1 MTEKEV
7 IVELFKLKLKDN
19 PLGTHLVDGFFING
33 CSFKE
38 DKKINIIGL
47 AKEKR
52 HIIFNSISI
61 ELSEEEF
68 LELTVYSE
76 VIKMKQLKEK
86 EALKNKEVL
95 KDLDILANIASMQN
109 FNTSRRVL
117 TEKKIN
123 KTFKF

>member
-7 IVELFKLKLKDN
+7 IVELFKLKLNDN

-33 CSFKE
+33 CSFREENKV
-38 DKKINIIGL
+38 NIIGL

-52 HIIFNSISI
+52 HIVFNNISI
-61 ELSEEEF
+61 ELSEDEF

-76 VIKMKQLKEK
+76 VIKMSRLKEK
-86 EALKNKEVL
+86 EALKNKEL
-95 KDLDILANIASMQN
+95 IKDLDILASIASKQN
-109 FNTSRRVL
+109 FNISRRVL

-123 KTFKF
+123 TTFKF

>member
-7 IVELFKLKLKDN
+7 IIELFKLKLKDSA
-19 PLGTHLVDGFFING
+19 LGTHLLNGFFING

-38 DKKINIIGL
+38 DNKVNILGL

-52 HIIFNSISI
+52 SIVFNNISI
-61 ELSEEEF
+61 ELSEDEF

-76 VIKMKQLKEK
+76 VIKMEQLKEK
-86 EALKNKEVL
+86 EELRNKEL
-95 KDLDILANIASMQN
+95 IKDLDTLANIASKQN
-109 FNTSRRVL
+109 FNISRRVL

-123 KTFKF
+123 TTFKF